1 MKITCKKCGASID
14 IDVSGG
20 ECPRCGAIYYI
31 LPGDDSDDLS
41 LTQRWAIPE
50 NQGGTRGRKSSDDL
64 DATQVWRP
72 EDIAAA
78 GNRSGPK
85 NPPQK
90 RKPGLAPATGDGAA
104 PAKPPVKKTPDRPSF
119 SEKGGYSAKSGERN
133 REMSNRTRGFIVG
146 AVALLAVL
154 VVVLSL
160 MSGMLDFDKK
170 DETPLSMPNTVGM
183 DKERAVSLLE
193 GMGLNVE
200 VSTQPSDQD
209 EGRVIR
215 QSAKEGKKVKPGDT
229 VMLIVSSGP
238 AIKEEE
244 QDTPVI
250 VPSLVG
256 STFEKAKLDLEALG
270 LRLIKFSDEYSDAYP
285 EGTIISQDPVAGEQ
299 LRPGEYVKVILSKG
313 PEPDPEYIIS
323 VTVGKGGSVSP
334 RGRVS
339 IKEGSSVTFT
349 ITPDEGYEIREVKVD
364 GQNVGVVE
372 SYTFSDVRSDH
383 TIYAIFR
390 VVQSTPE
397 PSPSPT
403 QEPAPQVT
411 DNGAESDSG
420 NFAGE

>member
-1 MKITCKKCGASID
+1 M
-14 IDVSGG
+14 
-20 ECPRCGAIYYI
+20 
-31 LPGDDSDDLS
+31 
-41 LTQRWAIPE
+41 
-50 NQGGTRGRKSSDDL
+50 
-64 DATQVWRP
+64 
-72 EDIAAA
+72 
-78 GNRSGPK
+78 
-85 NPPQK
+85 
-90 RKPGLAPATGDGAA
+90 
-104 PAKPPVKKTPDRPSF
+104 
-119 SEKGGYSAKSGERN
+119 
-133 REMSNRTRGFIVG
+133 
-146 AVALLAVL
+146 L